1 MAKLSLESFNEILFK
16 AIEPGKHVELIEHE
30 IELAYSVKIQK
41 MEELVMSLNECK
53 PYHEILQE
61 VNNIDANC
69 DLLMAQLEKL
79 KERVSSNGSA
89 KN

>member
-1 MAKLSLESFNEILFK
+1 M
-16 AIEPGKHVELIEHE
+16 ELIEHE